1 MPFGCSSK
9 LECFLESTEPDPE
22 LQQSSPARVMHPASP
37 TTGSER
43 LDLLDALRGFALM
56 GVLLVNLRSLS
67 LYEFLPETGRAALP
81 SAEWDQM
88 VAIAIAALVEGKS
101 ITLFYPNGETL
112 RMPIQRSGS
121 GFRYGEGNVG
131 IAGKGQTTITLQ
143 IAGQPARQCVTPR

>member
-1 MPFGCSSK
+1 MPRRRCRRDKNAVTPRSNDHKDGGDGRGSGRG
-9 LECFLESTEPDPE
+9 STRAI
-22 LQQSSPARVMHPASP
+22 LRRGQSGDGRLHLHPA
-37 TTGSER
+37 
-43 LDLLDALRGFALM
+43 
-56 GVLLVNLRSLS
+56 
-67 LYEFLPETGRAALP
+67 LPGGNKI
-81 SAEWDQM
+81 SVDYNSG
-88 VAIAIAALVEGKS
+88 GKS